1 MNHWIDICCGG
12 GGATQG
18 IIKSG
23 GNVVAAIEYDSR
35 IAEVYRQNFGDHI
48 FNMDLRDFGY
58 SQYKGLNIWA
68 SFPCQSFSQARSK
81 SLPERPDKDLS
92 AYATT
97 IFETV
102 QPPYIGMENVRGWL
116 KSEHF
121 QNIINWLDD
130 NLYHYWYDVIDF
142 ADYGVPQHRLRAILL
157 ASKNHPFVVPP
168 KCHRKITWYD
178 AIADLIPSLNACELA
193 EWQKRAFHKYFAKRG
208 HRDFYL
214 VNEQNENG
222 SPIND
227 SDCTAHTIT
236 TRGRMR
242 SVKNCWFINNA
253 SESTFR
259 KNNQPAQT
267 LTASNPCYK
276 VAYFSESETIKQ
288 ILEQAEVYRCSPQVG
303 LRLQTFKDDYKFPFR
318 QDGEINQSLAWKVI
332 GNSVPPQGISMFLES
347 LTRSVHNPQYKQL
360 ALL

>member
-81 SLPERPDKDLS
+81 SLPDRPDKDLS

-130 NLYHYWYDVIDF
+130 NHYHYWYDVIDF

-168 KCHRKITWYD
+168 KYHRKITWYE
-178 AIADLIPSLNACELA
+178 AIVDLIPSLKTCELA
-193 EWQKRAFHKYFAKRG
+193 EWQKRAFRKYFKTYG
-208 HRDFYL
+208 FGFFYL
-214 VNEQNENG
+214 ISEKTKSTFRSQDRA
-222 SPIND
+222 SQ
-227 SDCTAHTIT
+227 T
-236 TRGRMR
+236 TTVTERMKLL
-242 SVKNCWFINNA
+242 KNCCLFLNNA
-253 SESTFR
+253 SNSFFR
-259 KNNQPAQT
+259 NSNQQIQT
-267 LTASNPCYK
+267 LTAANPCYK
-276 VAYFSESETIKQ
+276 VAYFSESETIEQ
-288 ILEQAEVYRCSPQVG
+288 VLEQAEVYRCSPQVG
-303 LRLQTFKDDYKFPFR
+303 LRLQTFKGDYQFPFR